1 MINSIKIANNNGLQ
15 ANGAPVKTAGRLSM
29 ISIFAISAGIA
40 AAPVQAQET
49 PAPAAAAP
57 APVAPVSP
65 DIAPVMAPLAAPAI
79 APTVAVPPAGN
90 PAAVKADTV
99 PPVSPERAEDIA
111 RKGNFDVETVAPEA
125 LAQIEREQQAR
136 KAAAAMAAAASV
148 KAPAAASG
156 SASISST
163 GSVTVAP
170 APATSTEA
178 PVMTV
183 PEFESGNPSETVAAI
198 PSATPVPDATASSD
212 SDAYSSEVGAD
223 WGLLAALAALL
234 GVGGAGAYAASR
246 RRKSKAATAAGTDGT
261 DPLPASLTTAS
272 TANRVPE
279 PADSRSLESKASTK
293 ADFAAFVANLPAFDA
308 QRTGTGQAATMGERR
323 VAAAPRPYLTDAD
336 RSRPAGYFTA
346 HVEAMPTPQ
355 NPFLTRQKRLK
366 RARFLDGKLTGPD
379 TSRNGRPNRISGN
392 MQVSRPLEPAFS

>member
-40 AAPVQAQET
+40 AASVQAQET

-65 DIAPVMAPLAAPAI
+65 DIAPVMAPPAAPTI

-99 PPVSPERAEDIA
+99 PPVSPDRAEDIA
-111 RKGNFDVETVAPEA
+111 RKGNFDAETVAPEA

-136 KAAAAMAAAASV
+136 KAAAAKAAAASV
-148 KAPAAASG
+148 KAPAVASG
-156 SASISST
+156 SVNA
-163 GSVTVAP
+163 AP

-198 PSATPVPDATASSD
+198 PSATPAPDAAAS
-212 SDAYSSEVGAD
+212 SDAYSSEAGAD

-234 GVGGAGAYAASR
+234 GVGGAGAYAANR
-246 RRKSKAATAAGTDGT
+246 RRKSKAATAARTDGT

-272 TANRVPE
+272 TANRLPE